1 MDDAFG
7 LPLST
12 HAREARDAYVEAIDR
27 LLALQGGAGE
37 SLERAL
43 RADPGFALAHAA
55 RGRWLQM
62 CGDAAAAR
70 DALARATALAADA
83 GERERA
89 HVAVLAL
96 IAAGDATRA
105 LAAARAHLDA
115 HPRDALVLS
124 TCSSVF
130 GLIGFSGRVDR
141 EAAQLALL
149 ERLAPH
155 WDGDGWFLAM
165 HAFAE
170 VETGRVAPGLARAER
185 AFALAPRNANVAHVL
200 AHALYEADDDAR
212 TVRELRAWLPG
223 YPRESPL
230 ACHLW
235 WHVALCELAAGRLDR
250 VAAIL
255 VDEVLPDASR
265 SLPLN
270 TYTDGVSLLWRMS
283 IAGMPTDPAHW
294 RSVREFG
301 ERRWPSPGVFVDAHH
316 ALALAGDGD
325 ADALRAY
332 VAGLEDALARGRLA
346 AGPVVPAIARAAAA
360 WLDGDRARTA
370 ALLEPMLD
378 EVVRIGGS
386 RAQRDLV
393 LRTAVVACATA
404 GQTDRA
410 DALRARR
417 RAGA

>member
-7 LPLST
+7 LALST
-12 HAREARDAYVEAIDR
+12 RSGDARAAYVEAIDR
-27 LLALQGGAGE
+27 LLALQAGVGE

-43 RADPGFALAHAA
+43 RADPDFALAHAA

-62 CGDAAAAR
+62 IGDSAAAR
-70 DALARATALAADA
+70 DALARATALVADG
-83 GERERA
+83 GERERE
-89 HVAVLAL
+89 HVAILAR
-96 IAAGDATRA
+96 IAAGDAAGA

-130 GLIGFSGRVDR
+130 GLIGFSGRADR

-155 WDGDGWFLAM
+155 WAGDGWFLAM

-170 VETGRVAPGLARAER
+170 VEAGRIAPGLAKAER

-200 AHALYEADDDAR
+200 AHALYESDDDAR
-212 TVRELRAWLPG
+212 TVRELLAWLPG

-235 WHVALCELAAGRLDR
+235 WHVALCELAAGRHDR

-255 VDEVLPDASR
+255 AEEVLPDASR

-283 IAGMPTDPAHW
+283 VAGLPTDAAHW
-294 RSVREFG
+294 RAVRAFG

-316 ALALAGDGD
+316 ALALAGSGD

-332 VAGLEDALARGRLA
+332 AATLEEALAGGRLA

-393 LRTAVVACATA
+393 LRTAVAACAAA
-404 GQTDRA
+404 GQPARA

-417 RAGA
+417 RPGA